1 MLQRL
6 LTLPSQLLEDDNEA
20 AAAATKETLA
30 ALASDGNIGGRG
42 EVQPA
47 GRIVLPPLKTREE
60 EEEEE
65 EEGEDKGKKVREG
78 HCQSVHSGPASCSTI
93 LHL

>member
-1 MLQRL
+1 MLHRL
-6 LTLPSQLLEDDNEA
+6 LTLPSQLLEDDNEAA

-30 ALASDGNIGGRG
+30 ALASDGNIGGRSD
-42 EVQPA
+42 VQPA

-78 HCQSVHSGPASCSTI
+78 HCQSTLRAS
-93 LHL
+93 